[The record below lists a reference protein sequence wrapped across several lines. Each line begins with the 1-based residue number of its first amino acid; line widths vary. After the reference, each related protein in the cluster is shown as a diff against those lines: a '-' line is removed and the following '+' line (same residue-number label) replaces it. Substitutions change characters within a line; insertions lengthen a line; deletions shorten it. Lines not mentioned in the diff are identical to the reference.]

1 MYRFLLPISVWVLAG
16 YGCTFINSN
25 NHESPVARV
34 FEQYLYPSDLDDAIP
49 EGTSPRDSTILAKR
63 YIDTWIRE
71 QLMVN
76 RAEQSLTEEQKD
88 FEKQIAEYHRSLL
101 IYTYR
106 EKLLHQKLDTVVTD
120 EEIEAYY
127 DENLNNFVLGQDVI
141 KGTFVKV
148 GLATPRL
155 NELRAWSR
163 SNMEEDLDQLE
174 KYCISY
180 AEKFSDFN
188 NTWVSFSSIIPQLP
202 VTISRPSRYLRYNKN
217 IEATDSLYRYF
228 LHVSDHLPEGEMAPL
243 EMVAEDI
250 ASIILNKRK
259 IEFFL
264 DLEQRVYNDGVTRNQ
279 FEIYQ

>member
-188 NTWVSFSSIIPQLP
+188 NTWVYFSSIIPQLP
-202 VTISRPSRYLRYNKN
+202 VTISRPSRYLRYNRN

-228 LHVSDHLPEGEMAPL
+228 LHVSDHRPEGEMAPL